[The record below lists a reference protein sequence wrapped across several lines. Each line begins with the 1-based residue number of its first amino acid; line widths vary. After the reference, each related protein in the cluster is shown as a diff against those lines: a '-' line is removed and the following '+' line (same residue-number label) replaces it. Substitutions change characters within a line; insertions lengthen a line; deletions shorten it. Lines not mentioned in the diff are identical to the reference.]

1 MTIEAV
7 LWDYGGVFTAS
18 PFGSVSAYA
27 RSVGADPVV
36 FREMVFGS
44 YDTDGDH
51 PWHRCERGEI
61 TIADTWAQISAA
73 VETAGYQFDLG
84 KMFGAMSGDPVDRN
98 IVIEAVRAA
107 RARGLRTGIIT
118 NNVKEYGD
126 AWRGQI
132 PIDELFDTVVDSSH
146 EGVRKPNPVIYFT
159 ALERLG
165 VANPAHA
172 VFLDDFEG
180 NVIAAR
186 NLGMHGIVVGDD
198 PREALDELVA
208 LLDRELA

>member
-73 VETAGYQFDLG
+73 VDLG
-84 KMFGAMSGDPVDRN
+84 VQGVA
-98 IVIEAVRAA
+98 
-107 RARGLRTGIIT
+107 
-118 NNVKEYGD
+118 
-126 AWRGQI
+126 
-132 PIDELFDTVVDSSH
+132 VDSL
-146 EGVRKPNPVIYFT
+146 EIRQPV
-159 ALERLG
+159 
-165 VANPAHA
+165 VAAEA
-172 VFLDDFEG
+172 G
-180 NVIAAR
+180 VIAEE
-186 NLGMHGIVVGDD
+186 
-198 PREALDELVA
+198 PRPSAHT
-208 LLDRELA
+208 